1 MRSLLWPL
9 WGLLLL
15 MPFATR
21 ADSPT
26 LSATPRIVIVGGGPN
41 PEHNQ
46 VAIESNVRYVRKL
59 LPPGAVR
66 TTLFADGDATRA
78 TVLYAEDPK
87 PLSDG
92 ERVFGLLTEGRDGD
106 NAFTMHYR
114 KPNLGGALDG
124 ASRRT
129 DLTRVFTQLQQ
140 EASGTAANRPL
151 FLYFTGHGSPDEGS
165 RENNVYDLWGKDERL
180 SVRDLATQ
188 IARLPSSVP
197 VTLVMVQCFSGAFG
211 NLLFE
216 GGDPKG
222 KLIDR
227 DIAGF
232 FATIKE
238 RVAAGCTPEVNEAEY
253 HDFTSYFFAALTGQ
267 DRVGRRV
274 TGADYNGDGRVGMDE
289 AYCYALANDES
300 IDIPV
305 CTSDVFLRRF
315 APLKDAEIFQTRY
328 TEARS
333 WATPAQRAV
342 LDALSARLKLS
353 SEDRLSVAYNRE
365 FRGGGEESAGE
376 QGGTRRVARRF
387 ETARREGWQ
396 PLLARWPDLKRQ
408 GTPEYA
414 QAKKEAIALL
424 NRQAGEGKWSDL
436 LDAEKALD
444 KAMDAQ
450 YAAELSESRLLRFI
464 RLAKSVILAHTLRET
479 GEPAIKARF
488 ERLIEAEGRTPLPP
502 ANLAQQATRPVLL
515 QTSAS
520 LQLSVYPPGKEMA
533 LIQNESQHGCR

>member
-1 MRSLLWPL
+1 MRSRLWPL

-21 ADSPT
+21 ADSPP
-26 LSATPRIVIVGGGPN
+26 LAPTPRIVIVGGGPS

-66 TTLFADGDATRA
+66 TTLFADGDAARE
-78 TVLYAEDPK
+78 TVLYEEEAK
-87 PLSDG
+87 PLSEG
-92 ERVFGLLTEGRDGD
+92 ERVFGLLTKGSEGGS
-106 NAFTMHYR
+106 AATLHYR

-124 ASRRT
+124 ASRRA

-140 EASGTAANRPL
+140 EANGTTANRPL
-151 FLYFTGHGSPDEGS
+151 FLYFTGHGSPDEGD
-165 RENNVYDLWGKDERL
+165 RENNAYDLWGKDERL
-180 SVRDLATQ
+180 SVRDLAAQ
-188 IARLPSSVP
+188 IARLPASVP

-211 NLLFE
+211 NLIFE

-222 KLIDR
+222 KVIDR

-238 RVAAGCTPEVNEAEY
+238 RPAAGCTPEVNEAEY
-253 HDFTSYFFAALTGQ
+253 HDFTSYFFAALTGR

-315 APLKDAEIFQTRY
+315 VTRKDAALFQARY
-328 TEARS
+328 SEARS
-333 WATPAQRAV
+333 WATPAQRMA
-342 LDALSARLKLS
+342 LDALSTRLKLS
-353 SEDRLSVAYNRE
+353 GEDRLSVAYNRE
-365 FRGGGEESAGE
+365 FRDEGEDGAGQKSAV
-376 QGGTRRVARRF
+376 RRAARRF
-387 ETARREGWQ
+387 ETARQEGWQ
-396 PLLARWPDLKRQ
+396 QITARWPDLRRE
-408 GTPEYA
+408 GTPEYER
-414 QAKKEAIALL
+414 AKKEAIALL
-424 NRQAGEGKWSDL
+424 NRQAGEGKWDDL
-436 LDAEKALD
+436 LDAETALGR
-444 KAMDAQ
+444 AMEAQ
-450 YAAELSESRLLRFI
+450 YTAELAESRLLRFI

-502 ANLAQQATRPVLL
+502 ADLAQGTAQPAPVGEYALT
-515 QTSAS
+515 TSVAKYTDS
-520 LQLSVYPPGKEMA
+520 
-533 LIQNESQHGCR
+533 GCR